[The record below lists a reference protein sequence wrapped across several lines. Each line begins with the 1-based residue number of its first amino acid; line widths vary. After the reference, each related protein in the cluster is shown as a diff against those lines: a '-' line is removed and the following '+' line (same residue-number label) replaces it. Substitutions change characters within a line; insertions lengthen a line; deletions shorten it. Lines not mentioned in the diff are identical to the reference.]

1 MSIAVEEVHWSSDEL
16 EASALPALGCRLHR
30 LRAFGVDL
38 LRTPAD
44 PATHADDPFFWG
56 AYLMAPWT
64 NRATAGPM
72 TIAGHSVDL
81 AANFA
86 DGTAIHGQVYAA
98 PWERRGAGSF
108 GMRHE
113 GGGWP
118 WAYEV
123 SADIAVDGPRLRL
136 AYAVV
141 NRSDGPMPAGIGLH
155 PWFRRPV
162 EVEVRARRVHPH
174 NDDPRAPSVDPAGEL
189 ALGLGREP
197 ARGLDATWL
206 DIAPRRMRLRW
217 PADGLTARV
226 TVAAG
231 SDPMHVAVAT
241 PEEPDATAV
250 EPVTH
255 APWALDRLA
264 GGDPGAMRLVDP
276 GDAVTLVI
284 GVEIARD
291 R

>member
-1 MSIAVEEVHWSSDEL
+1 MAPAVEEVRWSSEEL
-16 EASALPALGCRLHR
+16 EVSVLPGLGCRLHR

-64 NRATAGPM
+64 NRATAAPM
-72 TIAGHSVDL
+72 TIAGRTVDL
-81 AANFA
+81 PANFG
-86 DGTAIHGQVYAA
+86 DGTAIHGQVHRA
-98 PWERRGAGSF
+98 PWRQRGPHTFAV
-108 GMRHE
+108 RHD

-123 SADIAVDGPRLRL
+123 TAEIAVDGPRLRL

-162 EVEVRARRVHPH
+162 EIEVHARRVHPR
-174 NDDPRAPSVDPAGEL
+174 NDDPRAPAADPTGDL
-189 ALGLGREP
+189 ALDLGREP

-206 DIAPRRMRLRW
+206 DIAPRRVRLRW
-217 PADGLTARV
+217 PAEGLTAGV
-226 TVAAG
+226 TVEAD
-231 SDPMHVAVAT
+231 SDPVHVAVAT
-241 PEEPDATAV
+241 PEEPDAVAV

-264 GGDPGAMRLVDP
+264 GGHPGAMRLVDP
-276 GDAVTLVI
+276 GAAVTLAI
-284 GVEIARD
+284 EVEITRD
-291 R
+291 H